1 MDIRLLDGARE
12 DLRNGWFFYERQSTG
27 LGDRFL
33 DAIETDVHTLKLHPG
48 IHIKVEGFYR
58 MLIGRFPFA
67 LYYLYESTSIDIYA
81 ILDCRR
87 EPSWIR
93 SRLSKSLTPADES
106 RSAPPAP

>member
-12 DLRNGWFFYERQSTG
+12 DLRNGWFSYERQSTG

-58 MLIGRFPFA
+58 MLIGRFP
-67 LYYLYESTSIDIYA
+67 L
-81 ILDCRR
+81 C
-87 EPSWIR
+87 
-93 SRLSKSLTPADES
+93 SLLLVRKYVDRHLRGS
-106 RSAPPAP
+106 